1 MCYKST
7 KDASSASSI
16 QILHKAFA
24 KVQWTLCSTLLVNTT
39 ALHNAKPQKGRKHF
53 Y

>member
-24 KVQWTLCSTLLVNTT
+24 EVQWTLRSTLLAKHDCT
-39 ALHNAKPQKGRKHF
+39 ARCQTPEG
-53 Y
+53 